1 MVPQEGTEQFY
12 VLSGS
17 VTDCC
22 GPATV
27 AMVATGRLANITL
40 LLQSYVVFIPP
51 DHPRNFS

>member
-17 VTDCC
+17 VADCC